1 MFLIIE
7 SFLYCSIFRYYRIAA
22 FGYHAFRM
30 RQDDIIYDCL
40 PLYHSAGV
48 CLLFI
53 RLSIFCFCPTT
64 FHCLSGVI
72 WFGLTVWS

>member
-48 CLLFI
+48 CVFSSFI
-53 RLSIFCFCPTT
+53 SPSFASVPPPSTVFQE
-64 FHCLSGVI
+64 S
-72 WFGLTVWS
+72 FGLV